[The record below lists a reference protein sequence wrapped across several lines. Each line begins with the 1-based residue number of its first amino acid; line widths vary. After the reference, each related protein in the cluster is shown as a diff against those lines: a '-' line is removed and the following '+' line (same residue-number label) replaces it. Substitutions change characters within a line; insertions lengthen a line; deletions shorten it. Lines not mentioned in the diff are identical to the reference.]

1 MSVSSMHKTYTG
13 APARVPALL
22 GGALIVAILIVL
34 VAAPLGNI
42 LLQAISAPS
51 GAAFSL
57 TARNLERVLS
67 EEIYWTALANTLLV
81 GGGAALGSTVIGTVL
96 AWIFVRTDTPGRGVL
111 EQISQIPIFIPPFV
125 GAVAWALLFAP
136 RVGAGNRI
144 LAAIGVPLQFDI
156 YTRVGMLLVMSI
168 YLAPYVMMMVA
179 AAMRGVDPSLE
190 EAAQVSGLS
199 RWRTALQ
206 VTVPLLSPAILS
218 GAVIAFTIAV
228 GLFGTPVVIGWSRQI
243 LLLTSRIWIS
253 TQAVPPDYGVTAV
266 LSLYL
271 ILLSILATAAQRH
284 VLANRSFI
292 TITGKGYRPRPINLG
307 PWILITLA
315 VAVIYVVLTILAPLV
330 VLIAAAL
337 STYTWSGRYSLDN
350 VWAALDSQD
359 VWLTLKNS
367 LYISIVSATLA
378 TVIGI
383 AISWIVNRTRFKARR
398 LLEYFVLLPI
408 AVPGIAFGIGVMLTW
423 INSSLPVYGTALII
437 MFAFVG
443 RFTAY
448 AVRSIS
454 SSLVQLHPELEESA
468 RIFGY
473 GPFRTFARISLP
485 LILPSVLAGWVL
497 LFSFFITELSM
508 VILLYSASNRMFSVL
523 AFEIWNVGDFSKLA
537 ALSLLQTLIGLTLAI
552 VLKSVFRN
560 TASIG

>member
-1 MSVSSMHKTYTG
+1 MMSVSSMHKTY
-13 APARVPALL
+13 ASASARVRALL

-42 LLQAISAPS
+42 LLQAISNTQGS
-51 GAAFSL
+51 AFSL

-67 EEIYWTALANTLLV
+67 EEIYWTALVNTLLV
-81 GGGAALGSTVIGTVL
+81 CGGAALGSTVIGTAL

-144 LAAIGVPLQFDI
+144 LAALGVPLQFDI

-206 VTVPLLSPAILS
+206 ITVPLLSPAILS
-218 GAVIAFTIAV
+218 GAVISFTIAV

-253 TQAVPPDYGVTAV
+253 TQAVPPDYGVTAD

-292 TITGKGYRPRPINLG
+292 TITGKGYRPRPIALG
-307 PWILITLA
+307 PWMFITLA

-330 VLIAAAL
+330 VLMAAAL

-378 TVIGI
+378 TAIGI

-448 AVRSIS
+448 AVRSI
-454 SSLVQLHPELEESA
+454 
-468 RIFGY
+468 
-473 GPFRTFARISLP
+473 
-485 LILPSVLAGWVL
+485 
-497 LFSFFITELSM
+497 
-508 VILLYSASNRMFSVL
+508 
-523 AFEIWNVGDFSKLA
+523 
-537 ALSLLQTLIGLTLAI
+537 
-552 VLKSVFRN
+552 
-560 TASIG
+560 

>member
-1 MSVSSMHKTYTG
+1 MSVSSMHRSYTS
-13 APARVPALL
+13 ASARVPALL
-22 GGALIVAILIVL
+22 GGALIVAILIIL

-42 LLQAISAPS
+42 LLQAISPPQ
-51 GAAFSL
+51 GTAFSL

-67 EEIYWTALANTLLV
+67 EEIYWTALVNTLLV
-81 GGGAALGSTVIGTVL
+81 GGGAALGATVLGTTL

-144 LAAIGVPLQFDI
+144 LAAIGIPLQFDI

-271 ILLSILATAAQRH
+271 ILLSILATAAQRY

-307 PWILITLA
+307 PWMFITLA
-315 VAVIYVVLTILAPLV
+315 AAVVYVVLTILAPLV

-350 VWAALDSQD
+350 VWGALDSQD

-378 TVIGI
+378 TAMGI
-383 AISWIVNRTRFKARR
+383 AISWIVHRTRFKSRR

-485 LILPSVLAGWVL
+485 LILPSALAGWVL

-523 AFEIWNVGDFSKLA
+523 SFEIWNVGDFSKLA

>member
-1 MSVSSMHKTYTG
+1 MSVSSMHKSYTS
-13 APARVPALL
+13 ASARVPALL

-42 LLQAISAPS
+42 LLQAISAPA
-51 GAAFSL
+51 GTAFSL
-57 TARNLERVLS
+57 TARNLERVLG
-67 EEIYWTALANTLLV
+67 EEIYWTALVNTLLV
-81 GGGAALGSTVIGTVL
+81 GGGAALGATVIGTAL

-136 RVGAGNRI
+136 RVGAGNRS
-144 LAAIGVPLQFDI
+144 LAAIGIPLQFDI

-206 VTVPLLSPAILS
+206 ITVPLLSPAILS

-307 PWILITLA
+307 PWMFITLA

-330 VLIAAAL
+330 VLMAAAL

-378 TVIGI
+378 TAIGI
-383 AISWIVNRTRFKARR
+383 AISWIVNRTRFRARR

>member
-1 MSVSSMHKTYTG
+1 
-13 APARVPALL
+13 
-22 GGALIVAILIVL
+22 
-34 VAAPLGNI
+34 
-42 LLQAISAPS
+42 
-51 GAAFSL
+51 
-57 TARNLERVLS
+57 
-67 EEIYWTALANTLLV
+67 
-81 GGGAALGSTVIGTVL
+81 
-96 AWIFVRTDTPGRGVL
+96 
-111 EQISQIPIFIPPFV
+111 
-125 GAVAWALLFAP
+125 
-136 RVGAGNRI
+136 
-144 LAAIGVPLQFDI
+144 
-156 YTRVGMLLVMSI
+156 
-168 YLAPYVMMMVA
+168 
-179 AAMRGVDPSLE
+179 
-190 EAAQVSGLS
+190 
-199 RWRTALQ
+199 
-206 VTVPLLSPAILS
+206 
-218 GAVIAFTIAV
+218 
-228 GLFGTPVVIGWSRQI
+228 

-292 TITGKGYRPRPINLG
+292 TITGKGYRPRPIALG
-307 PWILITLA
+307 PWMFITLA

-337 STYTWSGRYSLDN
+337 STYTWSGRYSLEN

-378 TVIGI
+378 TAMGI
-383 AISWIVNRTRFKARR
+383 AISWIVNRTRFKGRR

-423 INSSLPVYGTALII
+423 INSSLPVYGTSLII

-523 AFEIWNVGDFSKLA
+523 SFEIWNVGDFSKLA